1 MPQKS
6 YGKDTH
12 ENFMHEDIAIIKVN
26 EPYDFTRYVSPICV
40 PHKFLNSHFEENTLV
55 ISKMVLGPKIK
66 TVHFMGTGENDDEGG
81 ASTKLQHAELTILN
95 PKNCLKFLDKDL
107 CGNLLLMQFCSTQ
120 RGSDQLGPAI
130 FWLDFVQLISAHF
143 V

>member
-6 YGKDTH
+6 YGEDTH
-12 ENFMHEDIAIIKVN
+12 ENFLHEDIAIIKVN

-40 PHKFLNSHFEENTLV
+40 PHKFLYSHFEENTLV
-55 ISKMVLGPKIK
+55 ISKKVQGPKIK

-107 CGNLLLMQFCSTQ
+107 CGNLLLMQFVPLAMFLL
-120 RGSDQLGPAI
+120 GSARPSYILA
-130 FWLDFVQLISAHF
+130 
-143 V
+143 